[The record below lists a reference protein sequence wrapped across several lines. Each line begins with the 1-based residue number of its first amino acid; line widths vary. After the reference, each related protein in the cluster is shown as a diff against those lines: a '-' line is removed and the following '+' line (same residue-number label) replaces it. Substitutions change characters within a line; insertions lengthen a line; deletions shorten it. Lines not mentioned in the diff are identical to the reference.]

1 MLGVG
6 KARSRGAVAVLCCR
20 GSRAWC
26 RAPLHPHY
34 LLPGLL
40 LHSEHSLPFA
50 VVCKAFGCFMLCLS
64 KALLESSSFFPVS
77 FKVGV
82 NFLLTVPIKST

>member
-1 MLGVG
+1 MLLQCSVAG
-6 KARSRGAVAVLCCR
+6 GAEHGAGHPCTHTTCCL
-20 GSRAWC
+20 GSC
-26 RAPLHPHY
+26 CTEY
-34 LLPGLL
+34 
-40 LHSEHSLPFA
+40 SLPFA

>member
-1 MLGVG
+1 
-6 KARSRGAVAVLCCR
+6 
-20 GSRAWC
+20 
-26 RAPLHPHY
+26 
-34 LLPGLL
+34 
-40 LHSEHSLPFA
+40 
-50 VVCKAFGCFMLCLS
+50 MLCLS